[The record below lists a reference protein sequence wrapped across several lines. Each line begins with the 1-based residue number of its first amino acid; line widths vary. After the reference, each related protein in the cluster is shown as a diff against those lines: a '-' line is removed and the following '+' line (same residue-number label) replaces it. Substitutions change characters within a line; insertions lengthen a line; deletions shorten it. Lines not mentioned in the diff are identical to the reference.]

1 MYYEECFTGVYMCEI
16 VEINFLSHYVC
27 IVFWLT
33 GLSQKK
39 KKIMEKFKKKKKTKE
54 IPQVKHIREAFQM

>member
-1 MYYEECFTGVYMCEI
+1 MYYEECFTGVYMCKI

-39 KKIMEKFKKKKKTKE
+39 KKIMEKLKKKKDK
-54 IPQVKHIREAFQM
+54 RESLG